1 MDIQKAESENLEYKI
16 QRDKVSSLIKT
27 NNAKDTARI
36 NALENKARAQNALET
51 LNSVEG
57 LQSWKLVSAQD
68 TSIIVEFACQD
79 SVPEMGFRLEF
90 FLFDSGK
97 VVCKTSDA
105 SSSRGSDKKPR
116 FTSSVKNF
124 LIQRTQGLRKKLE
137 ATKLDSAAEISSAV
151 VETEWYLER
160 LWAIGKEISTLE
172 LRQSGKLAKSPETNG
187 YEFILSKSNA
197 KGEKI
202 EALFEIGESYPFVL
216 NINLSGEIANMD
228 SLESH
233 LVKNAKPGFGYLT
246 RSVDGIESFQS

>member
-1 MDIQKAESENLEYKI
+1 MNIQEAESENLEYKI
-16 QRDKVSSLIKT
+16 QRDKVSSLIER

-36 NALENKARAQNALET
+36 NTLENKARAQNALET

-68 TSIIVEFACQD
+68 TSIIVEFACHD
-79 SVPEMGFRLEF
+79 SVQMSFRLEF

-97 VVCKTSDA
+97 VVCKTSDT
-105 SSSRGSDKKPR
+105 SSSRGLDKKPR
-116 FTSSVKNF
+116 FTSNVKNF
-124 LIQRTQGLRKKLE
+124 LIERIQCLRKKIE
-137 ATKLDSAAEISSAV
+137 GTKLESAAEISSIV

-172 LRQSGKLAKSPETNG
+172 LRQSGKLAKLSETSG

>member
-1 MDIQKAESENLEYKI
+1 MDIQKAESDNLEYKI
-16 QRDKVSSLIKT
+16 QRDKVSSLIET

-36 NALENKARAQNALET
+36 NALENKTRAQNALET

-57 LQSWKLVSAQD
+57 LQSWKLISAQD
-68 TSIIVEFACQD
+68 TSIIVEFTCLD
-79 SVPEMGFRLEF
+79 NVREMGFRLEF

-105 SSSRGSDKKPR
+105 SSSRGLDKKPR
-116 FTSSVKNF
+116 FTSNVKNF
-124 LIQRTQGLRKKLE
+124 LTQRTQCLRKKLE
-137 ATKLDSAAEISSAV
+137 VTELESAAEISSLV

-160 LWAIGKEISTLE
+160 LLAIGKEISTLE
-172 LRQSGKLAKSPETNG
+172 LRQSGKLAKLSETSG

-202 EALFEIGESYPFVL
+202 EAIFEIGESYPFVL
-216 NINLSGEIANMD
+216 NINLSGEITNMD